1 MNPKYD
7 KITVA
12 SIAVSAFVFVCSAVS
27 FFLLP
32 EKIFVQLMT
41 GSSMPET
48 STKLFLIASVLIVGL
63 ASLMC
68 ILAENSKKWLAI
80 QSVLAIAIVGC
91 LVYNYIVL

>member
-41 GSSMPET
+41 NSSTPET
-48 STKLFLIASVLIVGL
+48 GTALFLIASVLIVGL

-68 ILAENSKKWLAI
+68 ILTENPRKWLAI
-80 QSVLAIAIVGC
+80 QVVLAISIVGC
-91 LVYNYIVL
+91 LVYNFIVM